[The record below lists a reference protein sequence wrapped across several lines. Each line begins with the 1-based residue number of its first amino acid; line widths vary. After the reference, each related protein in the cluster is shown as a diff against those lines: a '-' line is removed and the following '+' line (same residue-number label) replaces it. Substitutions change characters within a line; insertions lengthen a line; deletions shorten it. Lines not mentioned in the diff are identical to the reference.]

1 MDIKFL
7 VHLGVEV
14 VIVGVFCYI
23 LYQFYKK
30 INKMKLE
37 MNRLRNESFQL
48 KTSNP
53 SGRQFSNK
61 VLSDSQKLPVRRRS
75 PRRLVRVSKPNFS
88 VPQPSR
94 SQFKNEETSSDSEDE
109 SQQNLNLEK
118 ELSEELQELQ
128 EGDSSSDT
136 SESEEEDK
144 N

>member
-48 KTSNP
+48 KISNP
-53 SGRQFSNK
+53 SERQFNNK
-61 VLSDSQKLPVRRRS
+61 VLTNLQKLPVRKRS
-75 PRRLVRVSKPNFS
+75 PRRLVRVSKPNFNVS
-88 VPQPSR
+88 QASR
-94 SQFKNEETSSDSEDE
+94 SQFKNEETSSDSENE
-109 SQQNLNLEK
+109 SHKNINLEK

-136 SESEEEDK
+136 SESEQEDK